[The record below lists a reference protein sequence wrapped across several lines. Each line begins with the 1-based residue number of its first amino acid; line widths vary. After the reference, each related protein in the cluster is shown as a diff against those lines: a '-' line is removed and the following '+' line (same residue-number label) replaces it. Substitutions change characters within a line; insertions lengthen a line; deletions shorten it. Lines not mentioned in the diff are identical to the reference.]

1 MTRMNTVA
9 QTQTLDLSFDT
20 KTLNDIFK
28 TAASVLA
35 MVTVLTA
42 FLCLPMIL
50 YIATKVGI

>member
-20 KTLNDIFK
+20 KTITDIFK
-28 TAASVLA
+28 TAVSVLA
-35 MVTVLTA
+35 MITILTA

>member
-1 MTRMNTVA
+1 MTCMNTVA

-20 KTLNDIFK
+20 KTITDIFK
-28 TAASVLA
+28 TAVSVLA
-35 MVTVLTA
+35 MITILTA

>member
-20 KTLNDIFK
+20 KTITDIFK
-28 TAASVLA
+28 TAVSILA
-35 MVTVLTA
+35 MITILTA

-50 YIATKVGI
+50 YMVTKVGI

>member
-1 MTRMNTVA
+1 MTCMNTVA

-20 KTLNDIFK
+20 KTLYDIFK

-35 MVTVLTA
+35 MITVLTA